1 MKFADC
7 AGASIRNGKRVPM
20 KKSNDLRRDVLE
32 QLAAGGDAAAVAEL
46 WQVYGVDRRAS
57 LAERL

>member
-1 MKFADC
+1 
-7 AGASIRNGKRVPM
+7 M